1 MQPRSTY
8 AVEQRFI
15 EYRIMKELVEI
26 RWHGRGGQG
35 AVTAS
40 KILAEACLA
49 EGKFIQA
56 FPEYGPERSGAPV
69 KSFTR
74 VSQKQI
80 VIHSQ
85 VINPDVVVVLN
96 PTLLDAVNV
105 CEGLREDGILLI
117 NSQDDSK
124 NIRNKLK
131 AGRAKVFVVD
141 ATGIALKNVGRD
153 IPNTPMIGAL
163 AKVTGIVKLESLKK
177 TFEHEFSTK
186 FKPEIMQGN
195 LNSMEAAYKEVREL

>member
-1 MQPRSTY
+1 MR
-8 AVEQRFI
+8 
-15 EYRIMKELVEI
+15 ELIEI

-40 KILAEACLA
+40 KIMAEACLS

-74 VSQKQI
+74 VSQKPI

-85 VINPDVVVVLN
+85 VVNPDAVVVLN
-96 PTLLDAVNV
+96 STLLDGVDV
-105 CEGLREDGILLI
+105 CEGIKEDGVLI
-117 NSQDDSK
+117 VNSQDDSK
-124 NIRNKLK
+124 KIRDKLSSK
-131 AGRAKVFVVD
+131 GIKVFVVD
-141 ATGIALKNVGRD
+141 ATGIALKNIGRD

-163 AKVTGIVKLESLKK
+163 AKVTGIVKLTTLKE
-177 TFEHEFSTK
+177 TFEHAFSTK

>member
-1 MQPRSTY
+1 
-8 AVEQRFI
+8 
-15 EYRIMKELVEI
+15 MKDLLEI
-26 RWHGRGGQG
+26 RWYGRGGQG
-35 AVTAS
+35 VVTAS
-40 KILAEACLA
+40 KILAEACLS

-74 VSQKQI
+74 VSQKPI

-85 VINPDVVVVLN
+85 VINPDIVVVLN
-96 PTLLDAVNV
+96 PTLLDTVDV
-105 CEGLREDGILLI
+105 CEGIKEDGVLI
-117 NSQDDSK
+117 VNSQDDSK
-124 NIRNKLK
+124 KLRDK
-131 AGRAKVFVVD
+131 LSSKEIKIFVVD
-141 ATGIALKNVGRD
+141 ATGIALKNVGRG

-163 AKVTGIVKLESLKK
+163 AKVIGIVKLESLKK
-177 TFEHEFSTK
+177 TFEHEFSTR